1 MAPVMKGTLSA
12 IFFFFRKEMP
22 YMAAVGT
29 DVEIMLKDIGM
40 IYKSNTNTDL
50 VALTNVTMNIYKG
63 EFISLLGPSGCG
75 KTTLLRII
83 ADLLTPSVGE
93 ITVGGETPR
102 EARLKRKYGIVFQG
116 AVLYEWRTVKKN
128 VMLPLEIMHLPKKDC
143 EERAEKMLELVGL
156 KDFAKHY
163 PRQLSGGM
171 QQRVGIARALAIQPE
186 ILLMDEP
193 FSALDEFTREKLH
206 EDLLRIWRK
215 TNKTIVFVTHNI
227 QESVFLSDR
236 VCVLSPHPGR
246 LSALIDIDLPR
257 PRTVQVKNTPEFTEY
272 VAKIRSS
279 FEGI

>member
-1 MAPVMKGTLSA
+1 
-12 IFFFFRKEMP
+12 MP

-93 ITVGGETPR
+93 IMVGGETPR

-193 FSALDEFTREKLH
+193 FSALDEFTRERLH